1 MNETV
6 TYTVPGMSCGH
17 CKSAVE
23 GAVGAVP
30 GVEAVAV
37 DLDTKVVEIRGA
49 SLDEAALRGAIEDA
63 GYDVAA

>member
-1 MNETV
+1 MSDTV
-6 TYTVPGMSCGH
+6 TYTVPGMSCDH
-17 CKSAVE
+17 CKAAVE
-23 GAVGAVP
+23 DAVGAVP

-49 SLDEAALRGAIEDA
+49 GLDDAALRDAIEDA